1 MDGPSLMQLFFGFLD
16 PVSPAKAKIAKPVRP
31 PAAPLKPILVT
42 EPEPEPKTRLTEGL
56 VGRDLPMERQC
67 KEWLTT
73 LGLHEGSMKVKVIWN
88 AKLRSTAGYAKW
100 PSWQI
105 ELNPRLVDF
114 EGQVERTLKH
124 ELAHLIAYAR
134 ANRRRIEPHG
144 AEWQRACADLGIPD
158 ESARHTLPLPRTTQ
172 TRKHIYRC
180 PACGLQ
186 VERVRKFRQRTA
198 CLHCCKKHSGGRYD
212 ERFQFEL
219 RK

>member
-1 MDGPSLMQLFFGFLD
+1 MVGSSLRQLLFSFVDTIAQKRSGPRARVK
-16 PVSPAKAKIAKPVRP
+16 PKPV
-31 PAAPLKPILVT
+31 AVL
-42 EPEPEPKTRLTEGL
+42 PEPASVQVHEVPMGTTLM
-56 VGRDLPMERQC
+56 GRDLRMERQC

-73 LGLHEGSMKVKVIWN
+73 LGLHEGSMKVQVIWN

-100 PSWQI
+100 PQWQI
-105 ELNPRLVDF
+105 ELNPRLVEF

-144 AEWQRACADLGIPD
+144 AEWRRACADLGIPD

-172 TRKHIYRC
+172 TRKFTYHC
-180 PACGLQ
+180 PSCSVE

-198 CLHCCKKHSGGRYD
+198 CLHCCKKHAGGRFD
-212 ERFQFEL
+212 SRFQFEL